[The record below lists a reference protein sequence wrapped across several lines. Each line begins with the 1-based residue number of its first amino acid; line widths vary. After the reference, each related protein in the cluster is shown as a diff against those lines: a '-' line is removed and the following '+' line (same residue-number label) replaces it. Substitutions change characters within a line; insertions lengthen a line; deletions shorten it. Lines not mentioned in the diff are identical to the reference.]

1 MYKHL
6 EVFELSFSC
15 TFFSL
20 FCFLFSTIYYLSSL
34 QDRSKNSRFLRYG
47 ENAGS
52 QEGKSTVDNFHH
64 YGLRSKLR
72 ALIGVDAALWR
83 EGDSSVSRDV
93 LAGYSGCDSA
103 VDIEKDKV
111 VDNEVEVE
119 ESNRIRGSERG
130 SGDSK
135 SKHQQRG
142 TWGMKEVERGSLQD
156 SDIERPYGW
165 HEDLDQYGQ
174 VCHVYIS

>member
-1 MYKHL
+1 MHICL
-6 EVFELSFSC
+6 RLLVFNF
-15 TFFSL
+15 TF
-20 FCFLFSTIYYLSSL
+20 YHLSSP
-34 QDRSKNSRFLRYG
+34 QDRSKNSRFLRHG
-47 ENAGS
+47 DNAVS

-93 LAGYSGCDSA
+93 LAGYSGYDSTA
-103 VDIEKDKV
+103 GIEIE
-111 VDNEVEVE
+111 NEVRIK
-119 ESNRIRGSERG
+119 ESTRIRDSERG
-130 SGDSK
+130 RGDSK

-142 TWGMKEVERGSLQD
+142 TWGMKEVEQGSVQD

-165 HEDLDQYGQ
+165 HKDLDQYGQ
-174 VCHVYIS
+174 VCYVYA

>member
-1 MYKHL
+1 M
-6 EVFELSFSC
+6 
-15 TFFSL
+15 
-20 FCFLFSTIYYLSSL
+20 SL

-83 EGDSSVSRDV
+83 EGDSSVSREV
-93 LAGYSGCDSA
+93 LAGCSGCDSTA
-103 VDIEKDKV
+103 NIEGEV
-111 VDNEVEVE
+111 ENEVKVE
-119 ESNRIRGSERG
+119 ESNRIRGTERG
-130 SGDSK
+130 SGDSR

-142 TWGMKEVERGSLQD
+142 TWGLKEVEQGSVQD

-174 VCHVYIS
+174 VCYVYVP

>member
-1 MYKHL
+1 M
-6 EVFELSFSC
+6 
-15 TFFSL
+15 
-20 FCFLFSTIYYLSSL
+20 
-34 QDRSKNSRFLRYG
+34 
-47 ENAGS
+47 
-52 QEGKSTVDNFHH
+52 
-64 YGLRSKLR
+64 
-72 ALIGVDAALWR
+72 DAALWR

-93 LAGYSGCDSA
+93 LAGYSGCDST
-103 VDIEKDKV
+103 VGLV
-111 VDNEVEVE
+111 VENEVE

-142 TWGMKEVERGSLQD
+142 TWGVKEVEQGNVQD

-174 VCHVYIS
+174 VCYVYVP